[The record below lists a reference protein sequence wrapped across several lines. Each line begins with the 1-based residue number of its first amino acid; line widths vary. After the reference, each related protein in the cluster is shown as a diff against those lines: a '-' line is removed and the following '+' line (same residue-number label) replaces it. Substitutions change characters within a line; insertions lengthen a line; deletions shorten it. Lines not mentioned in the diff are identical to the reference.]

1 MKRLLIP
8 LISLSLLGC
17 KDDLNAALDKF
28 IPPAPPVQL
37 PAETQRGANT
47 FGCLLNGEVWEGAS
61 HGSLGH
67 IVPAVPNV
75 YYSLGHFQLSA
86 AGRTALK
93 DSFVDF
99 DFNIPHLVGPGVY
112 YLITQPG
119 QGNTP
124 YAQISSVKANYS
136 TNSTHTGTLIIT
148 ALDTVSARKFVAG
161 RFEFTAQP
169 TAGAPAGY
177 PTDLTVTQGRF
188 DVELNRP

>member
-17 KDDLNAALDKF
+17 KDDLNAALDKI

-37 PAETQRGANT
+37 PIETQRGANT
-47 FGCLLNGEVWEGAS
+47 FGCLLNGEIWEGAS
-61 HGSLGH
+61 HGSLGP
-67 IVPAVPNV
+67 ITSAVPNV

-86 AGRTALK
+86 AGRAALK
-93 DSFVDF
+93 GPFVGF
-99 DFNIPHLVGPGVY
+99 DFNMPRLVGPGVY
-112 YLITQPG
+112 YFVTQPG

-124 YAQISSVKANYS
+124 FAQVISVKANYS
-136 TNSTHTGTLIIT
+136 TNAMHTGTLTIT
-148 ALDTVSARKFVAG
+148 ALDTVSTRKFVSG